1 MSQACRTGQHDV
13 HDAYAESC
21 PCRALLDLLANKWSA
36 LVMGLLEDGPVRFSV
51 LQSKL
56 PGVSSKMLT
65 RTLRR
70 LEAARLIS
78 RTVYPA
84 VPPRVEYE
92 LTELGASA
100 AVPLGLLRV
109 WAEQNIDHVTV
120 SNPRWAD

>member
-1 MSQACRTGQHDV
+1 
-13 HDAYAESC
+13 
-21 PCRALLDLLANKWSA
+21 LDLLANKWSA

-51 LQSKL
+51 LQSNM

-70 LEAARLIS
+70 LEAASLIS

-92 LTELGASA
+92 LTGLGASA
-100 AVPLGLLRV
+100 AVPLGLLRT
-109 WAEQNIDHVTV
+109 WAEENIDQIAAG
-120 SNPRWAD
+120 NPRWAD